1 MNNLE
6 ELAHIIRNNVFNSQA
21 DPFDTSEAQVFA
33 YDGDGFVRI
42 LAEHQDPY
50 RALWAAASET
60 LNLNENG
67 IGIITVGWAAPTCD
81 TDTAPSEH
89 PDRRRVHLITIINR
103 EYEDA
108 AILTFHDG
116 TENMI
121 GFGQGGTGKLA
132 DALHFAMLHITMLE
146 DDTPVS
152 VVLERYLSLP
162 TKKQLVE
169 ASFYPSGRIAV
180 LHVAPA

>member
-89 PDRRRVHLITIINR
+89 PDRRRVHLITMTNR
-103 EYEDA
+103 GYEDA
-108 AILTFHDG
+108 AILTFHNETDSEI
-116 TENMI
+116 TFAE
-121 GFGQGGTGKLA
+121 GGTGQLA
-132 DALHFAMLHITMLE
+132 DALHNAMRIITMFE
-146 DDTPVS
+146 H
-152 VVLERYLSLP
+152 LSS
-162 TKKQLVE
+162 T
-169 ASFYPSGRIAV
+169 
-180 LHVAPA
+180 